1 MRDTDDRRLDDA
13 RPLATFTLAMLTV
26 VTVVA
31 LCRLFPDWSYL
42 QPMLVLAIGMHV
54 IAFVLRLLKVPLWAA
69 LPTLLV
75 AMVVLLGIVY
85 YRDTLT
91 ALVPSWRTFDL
102 MRVDL
107 RIVLDQFPSAV
118 APVPS
123 EGSFATSAAG
133 IVAIC
138 AILSDTFAFRA
149 MGRVEAVVPSAVL
162 FVFTSALGADRY
174 RVLVAA
180 LWIATAL
187 LAVATLRF
195 TDADHEGGWMGSRRA
210 TWATVLP
217 TIMLTIGLSAVAAY
231 AVAPQLPGAGERAL
245 VDTRNRGGSV
255 TEVLSP
261 LVDIRARMKNRGNS
275 ELFTVESSDGGHYW
289 RLTGLPT
296 FDGSAW
302 SPTGEGLRELGDRT
316 AEIGGGNA
324 IAQRFTIEKM
334 GGKYVPAAY
343 SPAQVIPG
351 DVVLWAGQTESLIV
365 QDGVSEGDVI
375 EVLSV
380 LRTPTI
386 DELNAAT
393 VTGAEQINYE
403 LPGGI
408 PSSARTTAQQVTAGA
423 NTPYARAMALQSF
436 FRDNFTYNLNVQL
449 GNSND
454 AIDAFLRGREGFCQQ
469 FAGTF
474 AVMARAIGLPAR
486 VAVGYTQG
494 ELGSDGLFHVF
505 GRNAHAWPEVW
516 FDGIGWVA
524 FEPTPQRGNPD
535 AAQYTLVQP
544 QQASPTDNS
553 NGNNSQNTTP
563 TTVRDPNASSPSTTQ
578 GGGPNPDG
586 RPDGS
591 NTTAVPA
598 VANSGRGGGPSTTI
612 AMVLLGAVVLLVLW
626 VLLAPRILAASAGP
640 RRRTPR
646 DRIIGAW
653 HRACHE
659 LSLAGAPPVGGAT
672 PLEYVRSAEQATGV
686 SDTTLRELAAQVTR
700 AVYSRGEPD
709 DRVAVRC
716 ETLESE
722 VVTRCRS
729 ITPWSVRLRG
739 MVDPRM
745 MRRRVAS

>member
-1 MRDTDDRRLDDA
+1 MSDTEDRRLEAA
-13 RPLATFTLAMLTV
+13 RPLATFVLAMLTV

-42 QPMLVLAIGMHV
+42 RPMVALALGMHA
-54 IAFVLRLLKVPLWAA
+54 IAFVLRVARVPLWAA
-69 LPTLLV
+69 LPALLV
-75 AMVVLLGIVY
+75 AMLVLIGIIY
-85 YRDTLT
+85 YRDTLNG
-91 ALVPSWRTFDL
+91 LLPSGRTFEL

-123 EGSFATSAAG
+123 EGSFATSAAA
-133 IVAIC
+133 IVALC
-138 AILSDTFAFRA
+138 VLLSDTFAFRA
-149 MGRVEAVVPSAVL
+149 MGRIEAVVPSAVL

-174 RVLVAA
+174 RVLVAT
-180 LWIATAL
+180 LWIAAAL
-187 LAVATLRF
+187 LTVATLRF

-210 TWATVLP
+210 SWVTVLP
-217 TIMLTIGLSAVAAY
+217 TIMLTVGVSAVAAY

-245 VDTRNRGGSV
+245 VDTRNRQGSV

-275 ELFTVESSDGGHYW
+275 ELFTVDSSEGGHYW

-296 FDGSAW
+296 FDGSTW
-302 SPTGEGLRELGDRT
+302 SPTAEDLRELGDRT
-316 AEIGGGNA
+316 AEIRGGTT
-324 IAQRFTIEKM
+324 ITQRFTIERM
-334 GGKYVPAAY
+334 GGKYVPAAH
-343 SPAQVIPG
+343 SPAQVSPG

-365 QDGVSEGDVI
+365 QNGVSEGDVI
-375 EVLSV
+375 DVVSI

-393 VTGAEQINYE
+393 VTGAAQLYYQ

-408 PSSARTTAQQVTAGA
+408 PASARDTARDVTASA
-423 NTPYARAMALQSF
+423 TTPYARAMALQSF
-436 FRDNFTYNLNVQL
+436 FRDNFTYNLDVQL

-454 AIDAFLRGREGFCQQ
+454 AIDAFLRDREGFCQQ

-474 AVMARAIGLPAR
+474 AVMARSIGLPAR

-494 ELGSDGLFHVF
+494 DLGSDGLFHVF
-505 GRNAHAWPEVW
+505 GRNAHAWPEIW
-516 FDGIGWVA
+516 FDDIGWVA

-535 AAQYTLVQP
+535 ASQYTLVQP
-544 QQASPTDNS
+544 QQATPGDSA
-553 NGNNSQNTTP
+553 NGNNPQNTTP
-563 TTVRDPNASSPSTTQ
+563 TTQRDPDGGTPTTVR
-578 GGGPNPDG
+578 GGVGPDG
-586 RPDGS
+586 RPGAS
-591 NTTAVPA
+591 STTAVAA
-598 VANSGRGGGPSTTI
+598 VANGGGSSG
-612 AMVLLGAVVLLVLW
+612 ASSAVAVVLLGAVVLLVLW
-626 VLLAPRILAASAGP
+626 VLLLPRIFSAVTRP
-640 RRRTPR
+640 RHRSPR
-646 DRIIGAW
+646 DRVIGAW

-672 PLEYVRSAEQATGV
+672 PLEYVHAAKAATGV
-686 SDTTLRELAAQVTR
+686 SDATLRELAAEVTN

-709 DRVAVRC
+709 DRAAARC

-722 VVTRCRS
+722 VSIRCRS
-729 ITPWSVRLRG
+729 ITPWAVRLRG

-745 MRRRVAS
+745 MRQRLVG